1 MNYLGRLLLYSIP
14 IITFL
19 ILFKKVYV
27 RIFYESEII
36 IEIELFPIVFVLSKL
51 RDKDIKSSVFRLI
64 RLRKKITKSPALI
77 KAYRFIL
84 SRSKPVSASDNDS
97 IIYFFNSSV
106 RLYNIIFA
114 FFLYTF
120 HLIKRKV

>member
-36 IEIELFPIVFVLSKL
+36 IEIELFPLVFVLSKL
-51 RDKDIKSSVFRLI
+51 RDKDKKSSVFRLI
-64 RLRKKITKSPALI
+64 RLRKKITKIPALI

-106 RLYNIIFA
+106 RLSSIPA
-114 FFLYTF
+114 STL
-120 HLIKRKV
+120 VSP